1 MVIYARAEHKSYNL
15 GPITIFN
22 QICSHFMHNAG
33 QWGTQAIIWL
43 HRGFSSKAGF
53 NRLPF
58 LNALQPGQLKHC
70 NPASFKSTRTSSCH
84 LIEFA
89 VITVKNVMSLHWK
102 KTNNFPS
109 IELMPFYKLRVEPA
123 DLSRQSKQTFLSDG
137 FTLPLDCIRWS
148 SRNVSNEKIQM
159 ICWLLGTN

>member
-33 QWGTQAIIWL
+33 QWGTEAIIWL
-43 HRGFSSKAGF
+43 HRGFSGKAGF
-53 NRLPF
+53 NRLPL

-70 NPASFKSTRTSSCH
+70 NPASFKSTHTSGCH

-89 VITVKNVMSLHWK
+89 VSHLKMSCLSTEKKQQHFFHWI
-102 KTNNFPS
+102 NA
-109 IELMPFYKLRVEPA
+109 FYNLCVEHA
-123 DLSRQSKQTFLSDG
+123 DLSRQSNQTFLSDG

-148 SRNVSNEKIQM
+148 SRNISNEKIQM
-159 ICWLLGTN
+159 IGWLLGTN